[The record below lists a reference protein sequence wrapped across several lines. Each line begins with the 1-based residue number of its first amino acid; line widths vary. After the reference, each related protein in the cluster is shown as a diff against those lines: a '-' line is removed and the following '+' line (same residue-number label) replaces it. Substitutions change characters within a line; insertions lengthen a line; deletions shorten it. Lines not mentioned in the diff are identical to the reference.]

1 MAVPSGRN
9 GKSIVEYTSKQLS
22 YALDRT
28 RLKINF
34 FILSINKHL
43 HYVLNIYQYTDWEII
58 RTILASK
65 NYTKIFFRRKN
76 PTHRYLISETR
87 DNIVPF
93 SKTLAAKFDESNP
106 TLEIVNIQNS
116 KANSLQITV
125 GIEVEKTIFAMGY
138 GIGGGGKEGRRG
150 SGLRA
155 SRLSVGARTM
165 DPPWPHHVLT

>member
-1 MAVPSGRN
+1 MHP
-9 GKSIVEYTSKQLS
+9 
-22 YALDRT
+22 
-28 RLKINF
+28 KITQKF
-34 FILSINKHL
+34 SFVVKIQRIDILYPKHGTTL
-43 HYVLNIYQYTDWEII
+43 
-58 RTILASK
+58 
-65 NYTKIFFRRKN
+65 F
-76 PTHRYLISETR
+76 
-87 DNIVPF
+87 PF

-138 GIGGGGKEGRRG
+138 GIGRGGKEGRGG